1 MTSIS
6 STNLSQLFAA
16 QRPPP
21 PSGGKTRVSDAIQSE
36 AASGQI
42 SATDATALTSALDSI
57 DSSLS
62 ADRASAQSSSS
73 ATPAS
78 SGSDSRLDPSKIKD
92 RIDGLIADQVTSGTL
107 TSAQADTLKQ
117 IFSAQGPGQQQGQQS
132 GGDDQDGFGIDATGS
147 GGGTGRVGH
156 GHRGPPPGP
165 PPSDDAADGS
175 SSATSSASSDSG
187 TDSVSDLLKS
197 FIAQVQASQS
207 SAAGYTGS
215 GSSNAYG
222 QQSSALLFDFKS

>member
-21 PSGGKTRVSDAIQSE
+21 PGGGKTRVSDAIQSE

-73 ATPAS
+73 ATTAS

-117 IFSAQGPGQQQGQQS
+117 IFAQGPGQQQGQQS
-132 GGDDQDGFGIDATGS
+132 GGGDQDGIDATGS

-175 SSATSSASSDSG
+175 SSTTSSASSDSG

-197 FIAQVQASQS
+197 FIAQLQASQS